1 MNMFIVKSPF
11 RPGTKET
18 NRYSL
23 PYTTQHLKY
32 VSAAVT

>member
-23 PYTTQHLKY
+23 PYTTHLKY
-32 VSAAVT
+32 VSAAVP